1 MKKKA
6 EILLVDDNP
15 ADIELTRDTLKNN
28 SESRHIEAAKDG
40 VEAIAFLRQRV
51 ESPDAG
57 IPDLMFLD
65 LNMPRKDGR
74 AVLAEVKNDP
84 RLRTIPIVVFTASRA
99 HPDISKSYELGAN
112 CYVTKPATLPEFMAA
127 VKSIEE
133 FWLTAASLPQAEE
146 A

>member
-1 MKKKA
+1 MT

-15 ADIELTRDTLKNN
+15 ADIELTRDTLKTG
-28 SESRHIEAAKDG
+28 SGPFEIQAAKDG
-40 VEAIAFLRQRV
+40 VEAIALLRQRA
-51 ESPDAG
+51 ESANTALPA
-57 IPDLMFLD
+57 LMFLD

-99 HPDISKSYELGAN
+99 FLDISKSYELGAN

-127 VKSIEE
+127 VKSIET
-133 FWLTAASLPQAEE
+133 FWLSAASLPRAEE